1 MNEPISHIM
10 TKTVWTAAMEDTAE
24 KVEDL
29 LNRRSLSAV
38 PVVDENGGV
47 FGIVSAADL
56 LHLHAAKKNPK
67 AVRAWELCT
76 YRPIAVRPETTVGEV
91 ARMMIKHKI
100 HHVPVIENGKLCGIV
115 SALDFVERFVLK
127 GNTAKTLRG

>member
-1 MNEPISHIM
+1 MDRPILQIM
-10 TKTVWTAAMEDTAE
+10 AKTVWTVALEDTAE

-47 FGIVSAADL
+47 FGIISSADM

-67 AVRAWELCT
+67 VIRAWELCT
-76 YRPIAVRPETTVGEV
+76 YKPIAVSPTTSISEV
-91 ARMMIKHKI
+91 AKLMIKNKI
-100 HHVPVIENGKLCGIV
+100 HHVPVTENGKLCGIV
-115 SALDFVERFVLK
+115 SALDFVEQFVLK
-127 GNTAKTLRG
+127 GGA